1 MHSLSLSKARLKEQS
16 QVVKSEINKLD
27 NLKNIVNLA
36 QSKIQQ
42 IKEPL
47 QSTSQILIE
56 VNNLNKL
63 LDREINSIN
72 QNGSVQTGKDTKIIQ
87 IMIEQLTVIT
97 CRFKSPLIA
106 INQGRNEVDNF
117 LDEAFVSLADTKTAQ
132 PIKN

>member
-1 MHSLSLSKARLKEQS
+1 MHSLSLSKAKLKEQS
-16 QVVKSEINKLD
+16 QATKSEINKLD

-63 LDREINSIN
+63 LDREINLIN
-72 QNGSVQTGKDTKIIQ
+72 QNGSVQTQKDTKMIQ
-87 IMIEQLTVIT
+87 IMIKKLTAIT
-97 CRFKSPLIA
+97 CKFKSPLIA
-106 INQGRNEVDNF
+106 MNQGKNEVDNL
-117 LDEAFVSLADTKTAQ
+117 LDETFVSPTDTKTAQ